1 MNWLLITLLCAF
13 TLAASDAVAKK
24 SLSHIDLRSL
34 TLIRLGFAGLLM
46 SPLLVNIQ
54 PADYPAEFWAWIAI
68 SVPAEIIAML
78 LYMKAIRDYSLS
90 MTVPYLAFTP
100 MFVIVTGWVVLG
112 ESISP
117 GGASGILLIV
127 FGAWLLNIP
136 ETEIRTASSANTAPR
151 TFLNNII
158 TPFKNIFKNPGS
170 RYMLIAAFI
179 YSITAS
185 TSKAAMGY
193 MGAQQFGAFYF
204 ACIGIAAFL
213 LFGRRSM
220 TTIRHNFLPALVVAA
235 LMAVMV
241 FLHFKAIELVEAAY
255 MVSVKRTSLLFGII
269 FGVLL
274 FKEKHLGMHL
284 FAAVMML
291 AGVFIIGFSN

>member
-24 SLSHIDLRSL
+24 TLSHIDLRSL

-46 SPLLVNIQ
+46 SPLLIDIQ
-54 PADYPAEFWAWIAI
+54 LANYPAEFWGWVAI
-68 SVPAEIIAML
+68 SIPAEIIAML

-90 MTVPYLAFTP
+90 LTVPYLAFTP
-100 MFVIVTGWVVLG
+100 MFVILTGWIVLG
-112 ESISP
+112 ESISLT
-117 GGASGILLIV
+117 GTSGILLIV

-136 ETEIRTASSANTAPR
+136 ETDIGSTRTAKAGLRVFIHNV
-151 TFLNNII
+151 LE
-158 TPFKNIFKNPGS
+158 PFKNIFRNPGS

-185 TSKAAMGY
+185 TSKAAMGF
-193 MGAQQFGAFYF
+193 MGSQQFGAFYF
-204 ACIGIAAFL
+204 ACIAVAAFL

-220 TTIRHNFLPALVVAA
+220 TTIRQNFFPALIVAG
-235 LMAVMV
+235 LMAIMV

-269 FGVLL
+269 FGVLF
-274 FKEKHLGMHL
+274 FKEKHLGLHL
-284 FAAVMML
+284 IAAGMML
-291 AGVFIIGFSN
+291 SGVFVISVL

>member
-1 MNWLLITLLCAF
+1 MNWLFITLLCAF

-24 SLSHIDLRSL
+24 YLSHIDLRSL
-34 TLIRLGFAGLLM
+34 TLIRLGFTGLLM

-54 PADYPAEFWAWIAI
+54 PFNYPLEFWGWLLVA
-68 SVPAEIIAML
+68 VPAEIIAML

-90 MTVPYLAFTP
+90 LTVPYLAFTP
-100 MFVIVTGWVVLG
+100 MFVILTGWIVLG
-112 ESISP
+112 ESISLT
-117 GGASGILLIV
+117 GFSGILLIV

-136 ETEIRTASSANTAPR
+136 ETGLRATPVANAR
-151 TFLNNII
+151 LRVFMNNILD
-158 TPFKNIFKNPGS
+158 PFKNIFRNPGS

-204 ACIGIAAFL
+204 AAIGIAALL
-213 LFGRRSM
+213 LFGRHSM
-220 TTIRHNFLPALVVAA
+220 VTIRKNFFPALAVAA
-235 LMAVMV
+235 LMAIMV

-255 MVSVKRTSLLFGII
+255 MVSVKRSSLLFGII
-269 FGVLL
+269 FGVLF

-284 FAAVMML
+284 MAAGMML
-291 AGVFIIGFSN
+291 AGVFVIGVL